1 MIYLDHA
8 ATTPIHDTAL
18 EVFVNVSKHYYGNP
32 SSLHDIGAEAKQL
45 LDASRRTIAK
55 IINAGSEE
63 IIFTSGGSESNQ
75 LAIKALLSSV
85 DPEKNHLITSE
96 VEHSS
101 VRNLFA
107 QLENSGYEVSR
118 VGVSS
123 SGLISA
129 EELKGLITDK
139 TALISLQ
146 HANSETGVIQS
157 VESIG
162 KLAKQHNVLFHSD
175 CVQTFCKIGVDAK
188 WFDALSVSSHKIY
201 GPKGVGAFY
210 LRNNLAVKP
219 GIPGTSQEKGQK
231 AGTQNVAGIASF
243 ATAAKLTYA
252 DRSDDYIRLTMLRSK
267 LIEALKRKEIDFI
280 DEGSSENKLPN
291 ILGLRFTGME
301 GQFLMLE
308 CSQAGLAI
316 STGSACQVGSE
327 KPNRTMKAMGR
338 TDEEAREFVRL
349 SLGSENNEEQI
360 DVIIQKIEVIL
371 NRHFAKAKF

>member
-85 DPEKNHLITSE
+85 DPKKNHIITSE

-146 HANSETGVIQS
+146 HANSETGVIQN

-175 CVQTFCKIGVDAK
+175 CVQTFCKIGIDAK

-210 LRNNLAVKP
+210 LRNNLAVEP
-219 GIPGTSQEKGQK
+219 GIPGTSQEKGLK

-252 DRSDDYIRLTMLRSK
+252 DRSDNYIRLTMLRSK

>member
-8 ATTPIHDTAL
+8 ATTPTHDTAL

-45 LDASRRTIAK
+45 LEASRRTLAK
-55 IINAGSEE
+55 ILNAETDE
-63 IIFTSGGSESNQ
+63 IIFTGGGSESNQ

-85 DPEKNHLITSE
+85 DSTKNHLIVSE

-101 VRNLFA
+101 VRNLFE
-107 QLENSGYEVSR
+107 QLERSGFIVSKI
-118 VGVSS
+118 GVDSL
-123 SGLISA
+123 GRISIN
-129 EELKGLITDK
+129 ELENLITER
-139 TALISLQ
+139 TALISIQ
-146 HANSETGVIQS
+146 HANSETGVIQD
-157 VESIG
+157 VEKIG
-162 KLAKQHNVLFHSD
+162 LLTKKHGLLFHSD
-175 CVQTFCKIGVDAK
+175 CVQTFCKIGIESK
-188 WFDALSVSSHKIY
+188 WFDAVSVSSHKVY

-210 LRNNLAVKP
+210 LSKSIDFKP
-219 GIPGTSQEKGQK
+219 EVPGTSQEKGIK

-252 DRSDDYIRLTMLRSK
+252 NRADEYVRLTMLRSK
-267 LIEALKRKEIDFI
+267 IIDGFKNSGIECV
-280 DEGSSENKLPN
+280 DEGSTENKLSN
-291 ILGLRFTGME
+291 ILGLRFVGME

-308 CSQAGLAI
+308 CSQTGLAI

-338 TDEEAREFVRL
+338 TDEEAIEFVRL